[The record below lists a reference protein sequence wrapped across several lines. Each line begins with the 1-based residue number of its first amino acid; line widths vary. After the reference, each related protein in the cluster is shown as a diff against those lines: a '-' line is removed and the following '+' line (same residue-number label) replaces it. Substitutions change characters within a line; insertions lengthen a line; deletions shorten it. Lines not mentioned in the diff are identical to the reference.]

1 MKGDSLQIKSHV
13 SHDAE
18 SSRVYLMSLHP
29 DDFPHIINYMDDLA
43 QANTYTKLFAK
54 VPAKYGPAFLKSGY
68 GIEASVPCFYD
79 GKEDALFLTKYLSDE
94 RRLPEE
100 DALENFQK
108 ILHQAPVSK
117 TTQIDPE
124 FLLKP
129 LGAADASSMVSVFK
143 QVFDSYPFPIF
154 DPAFIVKSMQEDGT
168 RYFGIYDKEH
178 LVAISSA
185 ECCNDYKNAEMTD
198 FAVIPAYRGK
208 GFASILLSFM
218 EQELT
223 KEGFLTFYTIARL
236 HSIAMNKTFY
246 DAGYQYAGTLTRN
259 TQISGKIES
268 MNVWYKLNIM

>member
-1 MKGDSLQIKSHV
+1 MKNDQLNIKSLL
-13 SHDAE
+13 SHDAA

-29 DDFPHIINYMDDLA
+29 DDFPGIIHYLDRLA
-43 QANTYTKLFAK
+43 HENAYTKLFVK
-54 VPAKYGPAFLKSGY
+54 VPAQYGPAFLKAGY

-100 DALENFQK
+100 DALANFQK
-108 ILHQAPVSK
+108 ILLQSPVSK
-117 TTQIDPE
+117 TTQLDSNFI
-124 FLLKP
+124 LKP
-129 LGAADASSMVSVFK
+129 LGINDTFSMVTVFK

-154 DPAFIVKSMQEDGT
+154 DPAFLVKSMQDDGT
-168 RYFGIYDKEH
+168 RYFGIYDDEQ

-185 ECCNDYKNAEMTD
+185 ECCIVHKNAEMTD

-208 GFASILLSFM
+208 GFASYLLSFM

-223 KEGFLTFYTIARL
+223 KDGFLTFYTIARL
-236 HSIAMNKTFY
+236 YSIAMNKTFY

-268 MNVWYKLNIM
+268 MNVWYKHNF

>member
-1 MKGDSLQIKSHV
+1 MKNDQLNIKSHL
-13 SHDAE
+13 SHDTA

-29 DDFPHIINYMDDLA
+29 DDFPDIIHHLDRLA
-43 QANTYTKLFAK
+43 HENAYTKLFAK
-54 VPAKYGPAFLKSGY
+54 VPAQYGPAFLKAGY

-94 RRLPEE
+94 RRLPEK
-100 DALENFQK
+100 DALANFQK
-108 ILHQAPVSK
+108 ILLQSPVRK
-117 TTQIDPE
+117 TTQLDSN

-129 LGAADASSMVSVFK
+129 LGVADTLSMVAVFK

-154 DPAFIVKSMQEDGT
+154 DPAFLVKSMEEDGT
-168 RYFGIYDKEH
+168 RYFGIYDAEQ

-185 ECCNDYKNAEMTD
+185 ECSNEYKNAEMTD

-208 GFASILLSFM
+208 GFASGLLSFM

-223 KEGFLTFYTIARL
+223 QDGFLTFYTIARL

-246 DAGYQYAGTLTRN
+246 DAGYQYAGTLIRN
-259 TQISGKIES
+259 TQISGRIES
-268 MNVWYKLNIM
+268 MNVWYKHN